1 MKNLFLFLSLFLMC
15 ASCGHNDDNMW
26 VNIQSLQNGNI
37 VNGTDE
43 EGNDGG
49 ERIFPTE
56 GIQVTFPTDC
66 YVGRI
71 KSIYQNVEG
80 KVAMR
85 IVSQSGVRESMRN
98 YGMSEIYFDPADMEG
113 QDLSEGSLIAFN
125 YVVPPHDVDGHDE
138 CVITPYRE
146 EGQESPFRFP
156 EDGYV
161 AQVYYISN
169 ENGRL
174 IASLDPVS
182 KGFEESI
189 GIWWGDYARFYMVC
203 ADFGEQELQ
212 EKDFIV
218 FRMKSQE
225 RIVTEGA
232 ETEPGYLC
240 SVVPYFIAAQ

>member
-15 ASCGHNDDNMW
+15 ASCSHNDDNMW

-37 VNGTDE
+37 
-43 EGNDGG
+43 
-49 ERIFPTE
+49 
-56 GIQVTFPTDC
+56 
-66 YVGRI
+66 
-71 KSIYQNVEG
+71 
-80 KVAMR
+80 
-85 IVSQSGVRESMRN
+85 
-98 YGMSEIYFDPADMEG
+98 
-113 QDLSEGSLIAFN
+113 
-125 YVVPPHDVDGHDE
+125 VDGHDE

-189 GIWWGDYARFYMVC
+189 GIWWGDYARFYMAC